1 VPYDF
6 FNYWKFN
13 KMCGIA
19 GFCDFNKKSSR
30 QTLVR
35 MTDVLSNRGPDDF
48 GYSFHETRDVNIG
61 LGHRRLSI
69 LDLSERGHQ
78 PMVFQSLEIVYN
90 GEVYNFKEIRKELEE
105 CNYTFDSDGDTEVVL
120 KAYHKWGV
128 KAVDKFN
135 GMFAIVIY
143 DRKNDKIICIRDR
156 AGVKPFYYYH
166 NGNIL
171 MFSSELKSFHQNGQ
185 FKKII
190 NKDSL
195 ALFLQFG
202 YILQPHTIFENTF
215 KLKSAHYLVIDL
227 SNNNIEEIKYWDVI
241 DFYNKPK
248 LDIYENEAIDETE
261 KLLKTAFEYRMVS
274 DVPVGIFLS
283 GGYDSSIVAAILQ
296 NKREKKLKTFTIGFE
311 EKSFDESPFAKKV
324 AEYIG
329 TDHTEY
335 FCTPKDAADIIP
347 TLCEI
352 YDEPFGDSSAIPTV
366 LVSKLAKEQV
376 SVSLSADGGDEI
388 FYGYNK
394 YDHCL
399 KYFNRLNKTPGFIR
413 NFLKF
418 GMDELNPKYI
428 PYFNG
433 TYNYKTRYEKIK
445 NMLEVV
451 SINESL
457 KYMSQHFTNFEINKL
472 IKGSIEPLA
481 VNFDNLV
488 YSDNKRDQMLAV
500 DYQTYLS
507 DDILVK
513 VDRATMSAGLEG
525 RDPFLDHNIVEFV
538 SQLPSNIKYKNNDKK
553 WILKKISQ
561 RYLPNKLMDRPK
573 MGFGVPITEWF
584 KDELKEY
591 FMIYLNED
599 RLNSEGLFNS
609 REIIILRDEYLNGS
623 NNNVQR
629 LWFLLMF
636 EMWYEKWM

>member
-1 VPYDF
+1 
-6 FNYWKFN
+6 
-13 KMCGIA
+13 MCGIA
-19 GFCDFNKKSSR
+19 GFCDFNKKSSK
-30 QTLVR
+30 QTLAK
-35 MTDVLSNRGPDDF
+35 MTDVLRSRGPDDF
-48 GYSFHETRDVNIG
+48 GYGFHETDNVNIG

-78 PMVFQSLEIVYN
+78 PMVFKGLEIVYN
-90 GEVYNFKEIRKELEE
+90 GEVYNFREIRSELKE
-105 CNYTFDSDGDTEVVL
+105 CNYTFDSDGDTEVIL
-120 KAYHKWGV
+120 KAYHKWGI
-128 KAVDKFN
+128 KSVDKFN

-143 DRKNDKIICIRDR
+143 DRKNDKVVCIRDR

-166 NGNIL
+166 HGNIF
-171 MFSSELKSFHQNGQ
+171 MFSSELKSFHQNNQ

-195 ALFLQFG
+195 ALFLQYG
-202 YILQPHTIFENTF
+202 YILQPHTIFKNTF
-215 KLKSAHYLVIDL
+215 KLKSAHYLEVDL
-227 SNNNIEEIKYWDVI
+227 SNNHIEENKYWDVI

-248 LDIYENEAIDETE
+248 LDICEDEAINETE

-296 NKREKKLKTFTIGFE
+296 NQRKEKLKTFTIGFE
-311 EKSFDESPFAKKV
+311 EKSFDESPFAKQV
-324 AEYIG
+324 ANYIG

-335 FCTPKDAADIIP
+335 FCTSRDAADIIP

-366 LVSKLAKEQV
+366 LVSRLAKEQV

-399 KYFNRLNKTPGFIR
+399 KYFNRINKIPSHIR
-413 NFLKF
+413 NLLKF
-418 GMDELNPKYI
+418 GMGELNPKFI

-445 NMLEVV
+445 NMLEVS

-457 KYMSQHFTNFEINKL
+457 KYMSQHLTNSEIRKL
-472 IKGSIEPLA
+472 IKGSIEPLV
-481 VNFDNLV
+481 VNFDNAV
-488 YSDNKRDQMLAV
+488 CGNNQKDQMLAI

-513 VDRATMSAGLEG
+513 VDRATMSVGLEG

-561 RYLPNKLMDRPK
+561 RYLPKELMDRPK